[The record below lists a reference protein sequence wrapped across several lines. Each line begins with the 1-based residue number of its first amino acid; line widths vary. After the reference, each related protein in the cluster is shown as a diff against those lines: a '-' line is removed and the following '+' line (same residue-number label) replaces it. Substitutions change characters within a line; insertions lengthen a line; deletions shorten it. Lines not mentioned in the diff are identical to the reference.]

1 MVQRGLRHC
10 PAGKPAGKGTR
21 RLKDGDA
28 TTLLYA
34 THRPALVRYATRLL
48 GSREAAEDI
57 VQDAFIRFSPS
68 RTTGAAAG
76 QTIAYLYRIVRN
88 LCLDLIKRRRIE
100 MREQDGEPPFWSMP
114 RAVETPEETVLVSD
128 EVRAI
133 TEVLDRFPL
142 DVRVAVEMH
151 RFGGYTLEEV
161 ATHLGISVATA
172 HRYVRA
178 ALVEIAL
185 RLGNDAP

>member
-1 MVQRGLRHC
+1 M
-10 PAGKPAGKGTR
+10 KE
-21 RLKDGDA
+21 GDA
-28 TTLLYA
+28 TSLLYA
-34 THRPALVRYATRLL
+34 AHRPALVRYATRIL

-57 VQDAFIRFSPS
+57 VQDAFLRFSPAN
-68 RTTGAAAG
+68 TYGASAG
-76 QTIAYLYRIVRN
+76 QTLAYLYRIVRN

-100 MREQDGEPPFWSMP
+100 MREQDSEPPFWSMP

-133 TEVLDRFPL
+133 AEVLDRFPL
-142 DVRVAVEMH
+142 DVRVALEMH

-161 ATHLGISVATA
+161 AAHLGISVATA
-172 HRYVRA
+172 HRHVRA